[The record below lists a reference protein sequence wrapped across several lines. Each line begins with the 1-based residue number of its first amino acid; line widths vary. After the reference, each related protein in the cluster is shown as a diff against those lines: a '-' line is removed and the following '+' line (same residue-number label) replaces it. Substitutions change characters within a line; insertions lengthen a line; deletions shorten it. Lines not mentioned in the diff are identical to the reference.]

1 MVTSPV
7 VGVKPVRRESGTSLG
22 TGRTKTSLCLWEC
35 VAEQRRQMNR
45 PGSLARGV
53 LSQKALL
60 SVSWAELS
68 PTWAVAEGPL
78 SSFLKELELCDR

>member
-1 MVTSPV
+1 
-7 VGVKPVRRESGTSLG
+7 
-22 TGRTKTSLCLWEC
+22 
-35 VAEQRRQMNR
+35 MNR